1 MLVGLVKRDGHGRFL
16 ELPVFSSSCTD
27 LSHKVQLCSIFEP
40 VWPEVADK
48 ASPVL
53 AQVLNSCLSDVAEC
67 S

>member
-1 MLVGLVKRDGHGRFL
+1 MLVGWVKRDGHGRFL

-48 ASPVL
+48 ASAVP
-53 AQVLNSCLSDVAEC
+53 AQLLNSCLSDVAEC